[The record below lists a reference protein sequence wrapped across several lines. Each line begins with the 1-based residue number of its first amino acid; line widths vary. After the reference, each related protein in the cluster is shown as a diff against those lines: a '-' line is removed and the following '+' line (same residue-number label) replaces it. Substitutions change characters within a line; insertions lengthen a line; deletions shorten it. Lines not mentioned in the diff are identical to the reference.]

1 MQVYDIGMLV
11 VLLGAT
17 VFGAWKGMAWQLASL
32 SSIVCSFAVALR
44 FSPLLAPYIGA
55 QEPWNRF
62 VAMLVLYLGT
72 SLVIWLVF
80 RLVAS
85 MIDRIKLKDF
95 DRQVGALFGAAKG
108 VVLCIAITFFAV
120 TLSEKAR
127 ELALHSRS
135 GQYISVLIDRATPV
149 MPKEVH
155 EVLGPYLDQLEQ
167 GLNLEGHTHEG
178 DAPAERTATTAIREK
193 LLGL

>member
-1 MQVYDIGMLV
+1 MQMYDIAMLV

-17 VFGAWKGMAWQLASL
+17 IFGAWKGMAWQLASL
-32 SSIVCSFAVALR
+32 SSIFFSFAVALR
-44 FSPLLAPYIGA
+44 FSPQVAPLVGA

-62 VAMLVLYLGT
+62 VAMLILYLGT
-72 SLVIWLVF
+72 SLAIWLIF
-80 RLVAS
+80 RLIAG

-95 DRQVGALFGAAKG
+95 DRQMGALFGAAKG

-120 TLSEKAR
+120 TLSKDAR
-127 ELALHSRS
+127 EMALHSRS
-135 GQYISVLIDRATPV
+135 GRYISVFIDRASPV

-155 EVLGPYLDQLEQ
+155 DVLGPYLDKLEQ
-167 GLNLEGHTHEG
+167 GLNVEDHSRESE
-178 DAPAERTATTAIREK
+178 DPAERTATKIRDK

>member
-1 MQVYDIGMLV
+1 MQVYDIAMLV

-17 VFGAWKGMAWQLASL
+17 ILGAWKGMAWQLASL
-32 SSIVCSFAVALR
+32 SSIFFSSVVALR
-44 FSPLLAPYIGA
+44 FSSQLAPLVGA

-62 VAMLVLYLGT
+62 VAMLILYLGT
-72 SLVIWLVF
+72 SLAIWLIF
-80 RLVAS
+80 RLVAG

-95 DRQVGALFGAAKG
+95 DRQLGALFGAAKG

-120 TLSEKAR
+120 TLSKDAR

-135 GQYISVLIDRATPV
+135 GHYISVIIDRASPV
-149 MPKEVH
+149 MPEEVH
-155 EVLGPYLDQLEQ
+155 EVFGPYLDRLEQ
-167 GLNLEGHTHEG
+167 GLSLEDHTHE
-178 DAPAERTATTAIREK
+178 DEDPAQRTAGAIREK